1 MQGPKYNGLGY
12 RAAKLDVRL
21 VPQQLRQLGDVAA
34 IRACPQHTAKLGK
47 PIMLRTIFSVILALS
62 SPALAAGKGGGGG
75 GGGGGQSATSH
86 TSTPQT
92 TKPVGNIMKTKH
104 DTSKDT
110 ISNMH

>member
-47 PIMLRTIFSVILALS
+47 PNHVEDNIFCHPGAFVSCFCGRQRRWRWWS
-62 SPALAAGKGGGGG
+62 KCY
-75 GGGGGQSATSH
+75 QSHIHSADDEASR
-86 TSTPQT
+86 
-92 TKPVGNIMKTKH
+92 
-104 DTSKDT
+104 
-110 ISNMH
+110 

>member
-47 PIMLRTIFSVILALS
+47 PIMLRTIFSAILALS
-62 SPALAAGKGGGGG
+62 SPAFAAGKG